1 MRKAVTE
8 IVRDIDG
15 SVLAISETVI
25 LTEGMKVVYYSEQW
39 ANVPHEIALFFGD
52 DAIEMNYS
60 PELEDMFSRIN
71 EVPVVDLLKACYANL
86 WQPKA
91 NVA

>member
-1 MRKAVTE
+1 MRNAVSE
-8 IVRDIDG
+8 IIRDIDG
-15 SVLAISETVI
+15 SVLAVSETVI
-25 LTEGMKVVYYSEQW
+25 LTEGIRVVYYSEPGS
-39 ANVPHEIALFFGD
+39 VKPHEISLYFGD

-60 PELEDMFSRIN
+60 ESLEDMFGRIN
-71 EVPVVDLLKACYANL
+71 EISMVDLLKACYENL